1 MVHRKKRSL
10 RELADFVASLGPE
23 DGIPS
28 KILKK
33 SEAPSSGR
41 TDKSARRLARAA
53 ERQLTLALQDAR
65 GDPVLG
71 DLAIAGVD
79 AVGDGTYLRVQ
90 VVPCNPTDPPPRER
104 VLAALG
110 QAAGWLRTELA
121 AAVRRRRVPQ
131 LVFDYVPRA
140 EVQP

>member
-33 SEAPSSGR
+33 SEAPASGR
-41 TDKSARRLARAA
+41 ADKSARRLARVA

-65 GDPVLG
+65 GDPVFG
-71 DLAIAGVD
+71 ELAIARVD
-79 AVGDGTYLRVQ
+79 AVGDGTCLRVQ
-90 VVPCNPTDPPPRER
+90 VVPCNPADPPPHER
-104 VLAALG
+104 VQAALAH
-110 QAAGWLRTELA
+110 AAGWLRSQLA

-131 LVFDYVPRA
+131 LVFEYVPSA
-140 EVQP
+140 AVEP